1 MVRESTFSI
10 SGAECVV
17 ALCQLGFVVAQREP
31 GRTVLCSRRSLVIV
45 PDRLELPP
53 DVLDAIV
60 VGARVSHDTLLRALE
75 DLPTQ
80 PDLPCLGA

>member
-1 MVRESTFSI
+1 MVRRDTFSI

-45 PDRLELPP
+45 PDHLELPA

-60 VGARVSHDTLLRALE
+60 GGARVSHADLLRAIA

-80 PDLPCLGA
+80 PDLPCLSA